1 MDDQRRSKSSRN
13 VSDPRVFGTLEALAV
28 VLHTAALLA
37 EIRIGETHGARV
49 AHRVPKASFG
59 GASWPLLT
67 ALCPET
73 IE

>member
-1 MDDQRRSKSSRN
+1 M
-13 VSDPRVFGTLEALAV
+13 SDPRVFGTPEGLAV

-49 AHRVPKASFG
+49 AHRVPKASFEG
-59 GASWPLLT
+59 VLWPPLT
-67 ALCPET
+67 ARYRER